1 MSNFRKVRI
10 SLTFSLNTCL
20 ENLISVYSAFLETL
34 DAQLMASVKKLR
46 QYLGDKS
53 TQLTLMRIARG
64 TILSQCNDFLDI
76 VKHSPHA
83 PISEIESEVEIATKV
98 DLILTS

>member
-1 MSNFRKVRI
+1 M
-10 SLTFSLNTCL
+10 
-20 ENLISVYSAFLETL
+20 
-34 DAQLMASVKKLR
+34 KKLR

-76 VKHSPHA
+76 VKQSPYGA
-83 PISEIESEVEIATKV
+83 IPNIGSEVDIAAKLDQLLAST
-98 DLILTS
+98 